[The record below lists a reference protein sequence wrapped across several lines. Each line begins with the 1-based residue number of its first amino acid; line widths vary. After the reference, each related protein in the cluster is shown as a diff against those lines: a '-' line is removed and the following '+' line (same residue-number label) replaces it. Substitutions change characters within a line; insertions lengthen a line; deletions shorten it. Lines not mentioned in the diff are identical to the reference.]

1 MQKKLKAMKS
11 SDAQQIVATVRGNA
25 HRVWLA
31 GLGAFAAVQTK
42 GNKALNIA
50 QSESAR
56 VFAALVKQG
65 QQIETRAKQAATKQV
80 GIVSSKTSETVGKLE
95 QVFEDRLSRTLKR
108 LGVPTN
114 KEVSVLAVHVEDLT
128 KTVKT
133 LAHRKMPARAP
144 RKSARA

>member
-1 MQKKLKAMKS
+1 MQKKLKAVKS
-11 SDAQQIVATVRGNA
+11 SDAQQIVATVRNNA
-25 HRVWLA
+25 QQVWLA
-31 GLGAFAAVQTK
+31 GLGAFAAVQTQ
-42 GNKALNIA
+42 GNKALNKA

-65 QQIETRAKQAATKQV
+65 QQIEIRAKQAAVKQAA
-80 GIVSSKTSETVGKLE
+80 IVSSKTSETVGKLE
-95 QVFEDRLSRTLKR
+95 QIFEDRISRSLSR

-114 KEVSVLAVHVEDLT
+114 KEVSVLAGRVEDLT

-133 LAHRKMPARAP
+133 LVQRKTPARTA